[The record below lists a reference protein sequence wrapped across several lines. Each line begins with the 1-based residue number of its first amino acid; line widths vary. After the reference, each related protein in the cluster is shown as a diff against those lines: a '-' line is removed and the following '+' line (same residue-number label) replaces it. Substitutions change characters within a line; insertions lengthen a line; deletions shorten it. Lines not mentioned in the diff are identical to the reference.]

1 MDTLVALDASHP
13 YNRVVR
19 SISRRYP
26 GRAATG
32 LIHAP
37 RERYGRR
44 SCRGNFVC
52 PNGVGLVMECKI
64 CSLAGVVRDS
74 RRPSVSARDI
84 ELGHRRSDTAEI
96 VAIDQ
101 VGIRILAE
109 GKHQL

>member
-1 MDTLVALDASHP
+1 
-13 YNRVVR
+13 
-19 SISRRYP
+19 
-26 GRAATG
+26 
-32 LIHAP
+32 
-37 RERYGRR
+37 
-44 SCRGNFVC
+44 
-52 PNGVGLVMECKI
+52 MECKI

-84 ELGHRRSDTAEI
+84 SLGNRRSDTAEI